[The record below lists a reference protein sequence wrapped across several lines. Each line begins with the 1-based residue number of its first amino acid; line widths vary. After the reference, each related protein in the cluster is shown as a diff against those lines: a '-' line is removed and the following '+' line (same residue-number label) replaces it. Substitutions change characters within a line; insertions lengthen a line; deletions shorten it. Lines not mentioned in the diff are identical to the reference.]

1 METIISACISA
12 GVTLLVCIISNRSQ
26 QDKTRTLI
34 EYRLNELTKKVE
46 KHNSVVERTYLLEE
60 RVKVVNHR
68 IKDLEDGKNRD
79 EQNYMI

>member
-68 IKDLEDGKNRD
+68 IKDLEDGKKV
-79 EQNYMI
+79 EE

>member
-60 RVKVVNHR
+60 KVKVVNHR
-68 IKDLEDGKNRD
+68 IKDLEDGKKG
-79 EQNYMI
+79 EE

>member
-68 IKDLEDGKNRD
+68 IKDLEDGKKG
-79 EQNYMI
+79 EE